1 MKKSILALTSAVLV
15 LSSAFAFAGCGG
27 AQSSASGQASQ
38 AATTVAATEAQKDAS
53 AVTAQDVQFVYNGVT
68 IELNSDAADL
78 TEKLGQPNDVQSQM
92 SCHGEGED
100 KTYFY
105 NGFTVN
111 TYPAA
116 DGKERITEVVVTD
129 ASLATAKGVVVGD
142 AVSKVTETY
151 GSNYKQQ
158 GKYYSYSAGDKKS
171 LQFFIDNDK
180 VTEID
185 YFYEV

>member
-38 AATTVAATEAQKDAS
+38 AATTVAATEAQNNAA
-53 AVTAQDVQFVYNGVT
+53 AVSDQDVQFVFNGAV
-68 IELNSDAADL
+68 IQLDSDASTL
-78 TEKLGQPNDVQSQM
+78 TEMLGEPNDVQSQM

-100 KTYFY
+100 KTYSY
-105 NGFTVN
+105 NGFSVN

-116 DGKERITEVVVTD
+116 DGKERVIEVIVTD
-129 ASLATAKGVVVGD
+129 ASLPTAKGIAVGD
-142 AVSKVTETY
+142 PVSKVTETY
-151 GSNYKQQ
+151 GTNYKQQ
-158 GKYYSYSAGDKKS
+158 GKYYSYSAGNNRS
-171 LQFFIDNDK
+171 LQFFIENDA

-185 YFYEV
+185 YFLEV

>member
-78 TEKLGQPNDVQSQM
+78 TDKLGQPNDVQSQM

-129 ASLATAKGVVVGD
+129 SIPVPYWKIKEVPAPLSWWQKLRLWLGNIVLLALLGV
-142 AVSKVTETY
+142 AVYYGYRFYKVWRFR
-151 GSNYKQQ
+151 
-158 GKYYSYSAGDKKS
+158 
-171 LQFFIDNDK
+171 L
-180 VTEID
+180 
-185 YFYEV
+185 